1 MILMSRHRIINM
13 LESEK
18 AIECASFVAS
28 CKEYGL
34 RKTAESTIAPV
45 FPIKTSWNV
54 VPQFPE
60 KKVENLSE
68 YRWRINI

>member
-1 MILMSRHRIINM
+1 MSRHRMINM

-45 FPIKTSWNV
+45 FPIKTSWNA
-54 VPQFPE
+54 FYNFR
-60 KKVENLSE
+60 KRKLKTS
-68 YRWRINI
+68 RNIVGVSILGAI